1 LLVAAA
7 SLVRA
12 QAPDPSFDEL
22 ARRAQEA
29 VDSKPAEAVAL
40 FRQALAL
47 RPSWA
52 DGWLYLGAELY
63 QLNRYRE
70 ARDAFRNGIPLAPGN
85 GTAWGFL
92 GLCEYELGDSDGA
105 LADIRKGEALGLGG
119 NREFQTAV
127 RVRGAL
133 ILIHAKAFDVAA
145 VEQLRPL
152 LMDFQADS
160 PAVIEALGLCALA
173 IPRLP
178 SELPASKRPVVDL
191 AGKALWANMSKRSAE
206 AESAFRELLEK
217 YPQEPGV
224 HYAHGVYLMDYDQ
237 RAALAEFQKELEVDP
252 TQWPSLLFSIMLE
265 LKRGQPETAIQLIER
280 AARLVPEGQRWV
292 CHAQMGNALLAL
304 GRFEKAIPE
313 LETAVRLQPSNS
325 SLHFSLQKAY
335 RLAGRQAEAERE
347 GTEFLRLKAQ
357 EDPLSLPGR
366 AGGSTGAVR

>member
-1 LLVAAA
+1 MLVAAA

>member
-1 LLVAAA
+1 MAAA